1 MSGLSRIADLGEQ
14 HLFQGKSVLVTGG
27 ARGLGRAVALAF
39 ARKGAAVAVAD
50 LHGPEACETA
60 REVLSLG
67 ARACVIEC
75 DISERDAAARMVS
88 RTVEELG
95 SLDVLVN
102 NAATWSVEPFLEI
115 TESEWDRV
123 FRVNVKGLLFCLQA
137 AARYMQ
143 QNGGGAIINVSSPAS
158 RMGLPNYTAYAAS
171 KAAVDSITRSAAM
184 ALGPYG
190 ITVNCV
196 APGRMDTEMQ
206 RATEE
211 RLAALAGSDVAAF
224 VERRTTDVPLGR
236 RTSPE
241 EVAEAIV
248 WLASPQAAYMTG
260 ARLNVSGGLELN

>member
-1 MSGLSRIADLGEQ
+1 M
-14 HLFQGKSVLVTGG
+14 FQGKTVLVTGG
-27 ARGLGRAVALAF
+27 AQGLGRAVALAF
-39 ARKGAAVAVAD
+39 ARKGAAVAIAD
-50 LHGPEACETA
+50 LDSGKACETA
-60 REVLSLG
+60 REVLDAG
-67 ARACVIEC
+67 VRACVIEG
-75 DISERDAAARMVS
+75 DISESDAPASMVS
-88 RTVEELG
+88 RTVQELG

-102 NAATWSVEPFLEI
+102 NAGTWSVEPFLEI

-123 FRVNVKGLLFCLQA
+123 FRVNVKGLLLCLQA
-137 AARYMQ
+137 AARHMR

-171 KAAVDSITRSAAM
+171 KAAVDSITRSAAV
-184 ALGPYG
+184 ALSPYG

-211 RLAALAGSDVAAF
+211 RFAALAGIDVGSF
-224 VERRTTDVPLGR
+224 VERRTTDIPLGR

-241 EVAEAIV
+241 EVAETIV